1 MEVIIQ
7 ELPEQNSLKNTITN
21 ERNPLYFNR
30 FYAMF
35 SHSTIEKDNFYETC
49 GLYNHICK
57 SSNPQVISNSNLRGS
72 KVLGHVN
79 HDS

>member
-1 MEVIIQ
+1 MDYGTSII
-7 ELPEQNSLKNTITN
+7 
-21 ERNPLYFNR
+21 
-30 FYAMF
+30 AMDYGDRM
-35 SHSTIEKDNFYETC
+35 KTC
-49 GLYNHICK
+49 S